1 MIRFLKDHFAGQ
13 HGPAGSI
20 ELGTLERELMEM
32 LWSRPEASVRDVM
45 AQLPRPLAY
54 TTVMTTLDRLYK
66 KGLLVR
72 HKSQRAFV
80 YSPGLTRSEWERQRA
95 KHLLTD
101 FLSGPCPSRELLLS
115 CLLDAVGT
123 HDPALLD
130 ELEKKL
136 RVRRKQLDREGQS

>member
-1 MIRFLKDHFAGQ
+1 VIRFFKNHFTREDGR
-13 HGPAGSI
+13 PASL
-20 ELGTLERELMEM
+20 ELGSLERELMEM
-32 LWSRPEASVRDVM
+32 LWSHPEASVRDVM

-72 HKSQRAFV
+72 HKAQRAFV
-80 YSPGLTRSEWERQRA
+80 YSPRLTRSEWERHRA
-95 KHLLTD
+95 SHLLTG
-101 FLSGPCPSRELLLS
+101 FLSGPRPSRELLLS

-130 ELEKKL
+130 ELEKKIRL
-136 RVRRKQLDREGQS
+136 RRKQLDREGQS

>member
-1 MIRFLKDHFAGQ
+1 VIRFFKNRFTREDGR
-13 HGPAGSI
+13 PASL
-20 ELGTLERELMEM
+20 ELGSLERELMEM
-32 LWSRPEASVRDVM
+32 LWSRSEASVRDVM

-72 HKSQRAFV
+72 HKAQRAFV
-80 YSPGLTRSEWERQRA
+80 YSPRLTRSEWERHRA
-95 KHLLTD
+95 SHLLIG
-101 FLSGPCPSRELLLS
+101 FLSGPRPSRELLLS

-130 ELEKKL
+130 ELEKKIRL
-136 RVRRKQLDREGQS
+136 RRKQLDREGQS